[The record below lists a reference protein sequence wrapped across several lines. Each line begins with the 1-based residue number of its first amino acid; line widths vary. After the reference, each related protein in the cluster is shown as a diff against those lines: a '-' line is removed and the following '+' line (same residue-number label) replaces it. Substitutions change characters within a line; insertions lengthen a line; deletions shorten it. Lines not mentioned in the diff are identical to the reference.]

1 MNIKKI
7 YETIRNIRTDLR
19 EYPAYR
25 IFERALR
32 IGVYGALVTAGTL
45 LIGQPAL
52 TYPILKATLFASF
65 VAGLDKFKNEMR
77 KK

>member
-7 YETIRNIRTDLR
+7 YETIRDIRTDLR
-19 EYPAYR
+19 EYKSYR

-32 IGVYGALVTAGTL
+32 IGCYGAVLTAGTL
-45 LIGQPAL
+45 LVGQPAL
-52 TYPILKATLFASF
+52 TYPILKATLFASC

-77 KK
+77 QK